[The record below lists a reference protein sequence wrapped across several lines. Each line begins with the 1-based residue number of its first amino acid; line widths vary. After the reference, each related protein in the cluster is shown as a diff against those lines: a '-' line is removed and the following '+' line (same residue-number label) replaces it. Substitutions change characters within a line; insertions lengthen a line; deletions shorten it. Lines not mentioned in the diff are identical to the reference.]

1 MNYLQIREYL
11 NNYWDENGY
20 EDLIKGLLSFE
31 LDEKDEN
38 ILNQLYEYYYA
49 YSECSLLNDI
59 LVDKYNELKGG
70 EEDEKVYY

>member
-31 LDEKDEN
+31 LDEKDEK
-38 ILNQLYEYYYA
+38 ILNELYEYYYA
-49 YSECSLLNDI
+49 YSECPLLNDI
-59 LVDKYNELKGG
+59 LVDKYNDLKGG
-70 EEDEKVYY
+70 EE

>member
-31 LDEKDEN
+31 LDEKNEK
-38 ILNQLYEYYYA
+38 ILNELYEYYAIYDNCSFL
-49 YSECSLLNDI
+49 SEQLI
-59 LVDKYNELKGG
+59 DKYNELKGG
-70 EEDEKVYY
+70 EE